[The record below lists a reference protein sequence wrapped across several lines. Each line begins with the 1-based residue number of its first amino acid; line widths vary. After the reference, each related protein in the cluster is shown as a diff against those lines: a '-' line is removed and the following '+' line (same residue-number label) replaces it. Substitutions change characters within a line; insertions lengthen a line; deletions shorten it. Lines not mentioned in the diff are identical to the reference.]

1 MFLEPEH
8 TWRHVHGFTRK
19 SEQQSQDFRAIAFIF
34 FTRANRRITPHT
46 TLPYRIGDF
55 SLSWLSLGERK
66 VGKEEQVDEC
76 IDEFLCERLGLFKVG
91 CLVRLRVVWVALI
104 KQNFRSVELAS
115 SAALPARAPKELVL
129 PGFEMVG
136 LVDKGKDPCEDAYAI
151 QRIAFRGEFGVGEG
165 RVVAQHAE
173 SRGDGKDEG
182 FQVRDG
188 VVAGTADIGG

>member
-66 VGKEEQVDEC
+66 VGKEEQVDEPENGLGMNC
-76 IDEFLCERLGLFKVG
+76 RRQMAVTALAAITDGSTSILMQLGLFTV
-91 CLVRLRVVWVALI
+91 LVALQANH
-104 KQNFRSVELAS
+104 KLATCTV
-115 SAALPARAPKELVL
+115 RA
-129 PGFEMVG
+129 
-136 LVDKGKDPCEDAYAI
+136 
-151 QRIAFRGEFGVGEG
+151 
-165 RVVAQHAE
+165 
-173 SRGDGKDEG
+173 
-182 FQVRDG
+182 
-188 VVAGTADIGG
+188 